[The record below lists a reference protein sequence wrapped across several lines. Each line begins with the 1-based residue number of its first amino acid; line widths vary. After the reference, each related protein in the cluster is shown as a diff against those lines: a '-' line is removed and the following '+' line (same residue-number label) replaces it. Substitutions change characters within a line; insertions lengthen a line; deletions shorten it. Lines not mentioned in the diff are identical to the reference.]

1 MLTKEKIHQIGNFIG
16 QMSDVE
22 VTLKYLVVNYLK
34 MLGENEKLKTENLNL
49 KKQNNDLLT
58 EAEDHARMVTDLQ
71 EELDGLKT
79 IH

>member
-1 MLTKEKIHQIGNFIG
+1 MITKEKIHQIGNFIG
-16 QMSDVE
+16 QLPE
-22 VTLKYLVVNYLK
+22 IETTLKYLVINYLK
-34 MLGENEKLKTENLNL
+34 LFTENEKLKNENLNL

-58 EAEDHARMVTDLQ
+58 EAEDHARMVRDLE

>member
-1 MLTKEKIHQIGNFIG
+1 MLTKEKIHQIGAFIG

-34 MLGENEKLKTENLNL
+34 MLGENEKLKIENLNL
-49 KKQNNDLLT
+49 KKENNDLLT
-58 EAEDHARMVTDLQ
+58 EAADRARMVTDLQ